1 MRPITEGNLLQ
12 TYIDRYDLKEI
23 FDREIVRYMTL
34 YALEKGEC
42 ICQSGDAFQSMFFL
56 VKGKLKVYTVQENGK
71 ALLLRFNKP
80 LSIVGDME
88 FLTGYRARCNVEAV
102 NKCFLIEIKYEYL
115 NQFSYEDPKFLRFLI
130 KQICH
135 KLYTIS
141 NATALNLLYPVE
153 NRFASYLLSTM
164 VDEQD
169 DIHKEELKSSKLTEV
184 ATLLGT
190 SYRHLN
196 RVIGQLEKEG
206 VITRGKGAIVI
217 HDMEKIKELSCGSL
231 YE

>member
-1 MRPITEGNLLQ
+1 MYIKKYNLE
-12 TYIDRYDLKEI
+12 EI
-23 FDREIVRYMTL
+23 FDSEVIRYMNI
-34 YALEKGEC
+34 YALDKGEC
-42 ICQSGDAFQSMFFL
+42 ICRSGDVFQSMFFL
-56 VKGKLKVYTVQENGK
+56 VKGKLKIYTVQENGK

-88 FLTGYRARCNVEAV
+88 FLTEYRARCNVEAV
-102 NKCFLIEIKYEYL
+102 NKCILIEVKYEYL
-115 NQFSYEDPKFLRFLI
+115 HTFSYDDPRFLRFLI
-130 KQICH
+130 KQVCH

-141 NATALNLLYPVE
+141 NTTTLNLLYPVE

-164 VDEQD
+164 VYEQD
-169 DIHKEELKSSKLTEV
+169 SVHREELRSSNLTEI

-206 VITRGKGAIVI
+206 IISRSRGSIAIHNI
-217 HDMEKIKELSCGSL
+217 EKIEQLSCGSL

>member
-1 MRPITEGNLLQ
+1 MRLTTEGNLLY
-12 TYIDRYDLKEI
+12 TYIEKYNLKDI
-23 FDREIVRYMTL
+23 FDQEVIQYMALYTL
-34 YALEKGEC
+34 DKGEC
-42 ICQSGDAFQSMFFL
+42 ICQSGDMFQSMFFL
-56 VKGKLKVYTVQENGK
+56 VKGKLKIYTVQENGK

-88 FLTGYRARCNVEAV
+88 YLTGYQARCNVEAV
-102 NKCFLIEIKYEYL
+102 NKCMLIEIKYEHL
-115 NQFSYEDPKFLRFLI
+115 NKFSYNDPKFLRFLI

-153 NRFASYLLSTM
+153 NKFASYLLSTM
-164 VDEQD
+164 VNEQED
-169 DIHKEELKSSKLTEV
+169 VHREELKSSKLTEV

-196 RVIGQLEKEG
+196 RVIRQLEKEG
-206 VITRGKGAIVI
+206 IISRNKGSIII
-217 HDMEKIKELSCGSL
+217 HDINKIEELSCGSL